1 MMPLLLNNP
10 EPMVKV
16 RVMTVK
22 DYAEKTLKTLHRI
35 GVLHI
40 EEGKELKPIDKAAIE
55 LEHREV
61 NELLTFVDDVLSY
74 IPQEER
80 VSLEED
86 VEVIYTRPFSE
97 IGNEVRLLYNKNNV
111 YNVYNQNNS

>member
-1 MMPLLLNNP
+1 MIPLVINNP
-10 EPMVKV
+10 ESMVKV

-22 DYAEKTLKTLHRI
+22 DYSEKTLKTLHRI
-35 GVLHI
+35 GMLHI
-40 EEGKELKPIDKAAIE
+40 EEGKELKPVDKAAIE

-61 NELLTFVDDVLSY
+61 SELLTFVDDVLSY

-97 IGNEVRLLYNKNNV
+97 IGSEVRVLYNKINKLF
-111 YNVYNQNNS
+111 